1 MAEAKLYGQNKGGM
15 SINGIIKDYY
25 AYAGENISA
34 GDLVEYV
41 NGVADKTDYGESVD
55 TQLST
60 ETYTGYLISAIAL
73 DENRV
78 FIAHSYTS
86 DYYLYGIVVT
96 VNGASIEKG
105 TDTQLSSTTYSG
117 NRISAVTLDENRV
130 FIAHSTA
137 TTSNASNYLYGMIC
151 SVDGATIKVETDTK
165 LSDSSYG
172 GRSISAKLI
181 SMNTVF
187 IAHNY
192 GGNYYLY
199 GLVCTISGTTI
210 TAGTDTKLV
219 GSSDAG
225 QTISVCPLSNGNV
238 FIAHSRTSNYYL
250 YGIVVSIEGTTITA
264 GSDTGLNSTQAK
276 TGARISTCLVA
287 NGNVFI
293 AHSYRDEYELY
304 GMIVSIEGTTIA
316 AGSDTGLNNSSNTAK
331 GIDTCLL
338 PNGNVLVLHNEN
350 INYNYLRGMVVSI
363 DGITL
368 TRGTDIELND
378 AQYTGNEMS
387 SLLLS
392 NGTIFIVHSHTK
404 NSYYLYAQIFGID
417 YDNNIPTNHIIAT
430 EMETQVRKVTTGQ
443 FDGVAK
449 TSGTGGDETGHND
462 VVRIWT
468 KVKDIIPEGT
478 QQVAMAD
485 GKQLCDANGDIFLVR
500 EASA

>member
-1 MAEAKLYGQNKGGM
+1 MEAKLYGQNKGGT

-25 AYAGENISA
+25 AYAGEQISA

-41 NGVADKTDYGESVD
+41 NGVANKTDCGESVD
-55 TQLST
+55 TELST
-60 ETYTGYLISAIAL
+60 AARAGYTISAVAL

-86 DYYLYGIVVT
+86 DYYLYGVVVT
-96 VNGASIEKG
+96 VKGTNIEKS

-117 NRISAVTLDENRV
+117 NQISAVTLDENRV

-137 TTSNASNYLYGMIC
+137 STSNANNYLYGMIC
-151 SVDGATIKVETDTK
+151 SIDGATITVETDTK

-192 GGNYYLY
+192 SANYHLY

-219 GSSDAG
+219 GSSNAG

-238 FIAHSRTSNYYL
+238 FIAHSRASNYYL

-264 GSDTGLNSTQAK
+264 GSDTGLN
-276 TGARISTCLVA
+276 
-287 NGNVFI
+287 
-293 AHSYRDEYELY
+293 
-304 GMIVSIEGTTIA
+304 
-316 AGSDTGLNNSSNTAK
+316 NSSNTAK
-331 GIDTCLL
+331 EIDTCLL

-363 DGITL
+363 DGTTL

-378 AQYTGNEMS
+378 AQYTGNEIS

-392 NGTIFIVHSHTK
+392 NGTIFVAHNDT
-404 NSYYLYAQIFGID
+404 NSYYLNAQIFGID
-417 YDNNIPTNHIIAT
+417 YDNNVPTNQISIT
-430 EMETQVRKVTTGQ
+430 EYETQVRKVTTGL

-462 VVRIWT
+462 I
-468 KVKDIIPEGT
+468 VKIYTLE
-478 QQVAMAD
+478 
-485 GKQLCDANGDIFLVR
+485 
-500 EASA
+500 